1 MAHDLQGS
9 AMTLL
14 KRSARVL
21 LVGLVFCPLLAG
33 QLCRS
38 EHEYPC
44 VLDSFMWPYP
54 VVIQFDQEAKAS
66 DPAGIHEYS
75 DDLTWFL
82 VRDQVSK
89 DYRSQLTDRLAKAEQ
104 AAREGKGRLIPEADV
119 VSVFNDMMRRVG
131 APSTVRAGED
141 AIHAFRQQ
149 IVDVP
154 SLPALFSASRNGTY
168 CYPGEAVFLLYTLI
182 VYSGVPPKGLL
193 EEVRRLRDSYA
204 ATPTPYFFDWAAPLE
219 WKKCDRL
226 DNGGTISS
234 PRQGCKMASLQ
245 VFRQTSARHDQ
256 AVQSRRPGI
265 WFLKKRRRPEMALQL
280 NMRQCVRRHS
290 TC

>member
-204 ATPTPYFFDWAAPLE
+204 ATPHPTFLIGPPHLNGRNAIALITVGPSPLPVKDAK
-219 WKKCDRL
+219 WLLSRYSVKHRR
-226 DNGGTISS
+226 GTIKLFN
-234 PRQGCKMASLQ
+234 RAG
-245 VFRQTSARHDQ
+245 Q
-256 AVQSRRPGI
+256 AFG
-265 WFLKKRRRPEMALQL
+265 F
-280 NMRQCVRRHS
+280 
-290 TC
+290 